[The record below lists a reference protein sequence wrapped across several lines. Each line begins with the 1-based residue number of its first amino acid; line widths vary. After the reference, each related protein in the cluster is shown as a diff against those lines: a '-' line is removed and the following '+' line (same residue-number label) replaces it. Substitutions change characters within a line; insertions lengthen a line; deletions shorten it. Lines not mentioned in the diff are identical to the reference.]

1 MISSCKSDAESNT
14 IPPEILQ
21 NENKAKKY
29 RKLAEYDSAVFF
41 QKKALKRAIELK
53 DTASIKESYNGLYY
67 SYRNIDNDSTIFYI
81 EKLYNLSS
89 VLKDTFWIAK
99 CLYRKGLILDNDDK
113 SVEALK
119 EYIYANDLFLKISD
133 TARAGKTLL
142 NISTIQKRLGNFS
155 SSQSAA
161 LDGLKYLESS
171 KDGKSLSG
179 LNHVLSVVLKE
190 NGEYQAALE
199 KNDIALQYADDEV
212 FNKGIGKDDLITFKN
227 TRANIFK
234 DQGKFEKAIII
245 YQNLLKEENQQKNKD
260 SLEIARIKA
269 NLGYTLYLKNDFNE
283 ESKDLLYESLEE
295 FDKRQDRSG
304 LNSVYIKLT
313 ELYSKQ
319 DQKKALEF
327 ANMAISNAEKMNNLK
342 TLLDVWEVKFKTQN
356 TISKEDRDN
365 YFEAKNDFES
375 QQKEVNLLFVNKK
388 FDYEEAERKQ
398 IKAENREAQ
407 RTNQLLA
414 ALLVLIVFFVATFF
428 IYQRI
433 KRQHKIEKL
442 KTVQVTEARISS
454 KVHDELANDLYN
466 LILQLETS
474 SPEKE
479 IVLDTLETIYDHARD
494 ISRQIQSV
502 DTGKSFPD
510 ELSNLLRSYQSNA
523 VNVLLKRYDSEIWS
537 GISAHIKTT
546 IYRVLQELLT
556 NMKKHSDAA
565 LVVVSI
571 EKQQKELLIQYI
583 DNGKGFSEE
592 ISKNGLT
599 NAENRIH
606 AIKGKLTFDTQLKKG
621 CKFSINVPV

>member
-1 MISSCKSDAESNT
+1 
-14 IPPEILQ
+14 
-21 NENKAKKY
+21 
-29 RKLAEYDSAVFF
+29 
-41 QKKALKRAIELK
+41 
-53 DTASIKESYNGLYY
+53 
-67 SYRNIDNDSTIFYI
+67 
-81 EKLYNLSS
+81 
-89 VLKDTFWIAK
+89 
-99 CLYRKGLILDNDDK
+99 
-113 SVEALK
+113 
-119 EYIYANDLFLKISD
+119 
-133 TARAGKTLL
+133 
-142 NISTIQKRLGNFS
+142 
-155 SSQSAA
+155 
-161 LDGLKYLESS
+161 
-171 KDGKSLSG
+171 
-179 LNHVLSVVLKE
+179 
-190 NGEYQAALE
+190 
-199 KNDIALQYADDEV
+199 
-212 FNKGIGKDDLITFKN
+212 
-227 TRANIFK
+227 
-234 DQGKFEKAIII
+234 
-245 YQNLLKEENQQKNKD
+245 
-260 SLEIARIKA
+260 
-269 NLGYTLYLKNDFNE
+269 
-283 ESKDLLYESLEE
+283 LLYESLEE